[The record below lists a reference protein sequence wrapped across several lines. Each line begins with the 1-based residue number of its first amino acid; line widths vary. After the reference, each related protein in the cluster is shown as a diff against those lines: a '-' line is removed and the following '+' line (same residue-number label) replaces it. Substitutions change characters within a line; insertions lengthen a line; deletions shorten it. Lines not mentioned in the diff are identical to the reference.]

1 MTEASGGRAAPG
13 DPVQVSVGDLVIA
26 RLKEARRLRGWSTTQ
41 LAEHLAT
48 AGAPRLT
55 ANILQNLEA
64 GRRQQAVQ
72 VEELL
77 VLALVLGL
85 PGEFFLAPRDGE
97 RLRLLPGVTPDREQF
112 LSWLRGQQ
120 PLAGADAERYREIA
134 ATVLPPAA
142 TTVDGDLREQVV
154 KMATAA
160 FDVFVADSEQIAEQI
175 AGKTREQVRQLLT
188 ELKTAVVS
196 GASAEQLT
204 AQLDRY
210 LDDLPR

>member
-1 MTEASGGRAAPG
+1 MTETRARGARPEPAP
-13 DPVQVSVGDLVIA
+13 VSVGELLIA
-26 RLKEARRLRGWSTTQ
+26 RLKEARALRGWSTIQ
-41 LAEHLAT
+41 LAEQLAT

-112 LSWLRGQQ
+112 LAWLRGQQ
-120 PLAGADAERYREIA
+120 PLPGADAERYREVSA
-134 ATVLPPAA
+134 QVLPAA
-142 TTVDGDLREQVV
+142 AVAASAADLQLREEFV
-154 KMATAA
+154 KRAA
-160 FDVFVADSEQIAEQI
+160 AALDGFLADSDQITR
-175 AGKTREQVRQLLT
+175 KTREQVRSLLADI
-188 ELKTAVVS
+188 KTAVTD
-196 GASAEQLT
+196 GATAQELT
-204 AQLDRY
+204 AQIDQY
-210 LDDLPR
+210 LADLPG

>member
-1 MTEASGGRAAPG
+1 MASE
-13 DPVQVSVGDLVIA
+13 DPVQVSIGDLAVV

-41 LAEHLAT
+41 LAEHLNA

-55 ANILQNLEA
+55 ANVLQNLEA
-64 GRRQQAVQ
+64 GRRLQAIL

-77 VLALVLGL
+77 ILAFVLGV
-85 PGEFFLAPRDGE
+85 PGEFFLTPRDGE
-97 RLRLLPGVTPDREQF
+97 RLRLLPGVAPEREQF
-112 LSWLRGQQ
+112 LAWLRGQQ
-120 PLAGADAERYREIA
+120 PLAGVDPERYRDVA
-134 ATVLPPAA
+134 AAVLPP
-142 TTVDGDLREQVV
+142 TGSTVDVELREQVV

-188 ELKTAVVS
+188 ELKTFVVS
-196 GASAEQLT
+196 GASADDLT

-210 LDDLPR
+210 LNDLPR